1 MARESDEGVAGAPLV
16 VVVFEVQKSGNS
28 MNPSVSSSQLPL
40 QASERASFHG
50 GDPAVVNALE
60 LALAATAAAAPP
72 ANGLPER
79 PQQRHQPPGGHTEEF
94 VVVNLD
100 DGANSSDV
108 TTPTKQKQQPPP
120 KKSYDDVELGQ
131 KGFGND
137 DGKQHV
143 ISYGGAN
150 NKDGDA
156 YDAGETV
163 CRVCHLGL
171 QPGSSE
177 SLELGCA
184 CKHDLALCHRD
195 CAEEWFKIRG
205 NTVCEI
211 CGETVKN
218 VKIPEPAESMV
229 GWLEADGAEPA
240 ATQRVVVR
248 STAMSRLRYCWQRQ
262 IVRNALLA
270 ALVVVCTVPWFFR
283 IVNFGM

>member
-1 MARESDEGVAGAPLV
+1 
-16 VVVFEVQKSGNS
+16 

-60 LALAATAAAAPP
+60 LALAATAAAPL
-72 ANGLPER
+72 ANGLPEQ
-79 PQQRHQPPGGHTEEF
+79 PHHQQHGGHTEEF

-108 TTPTKQKQQPPP
+108 TTLEKHKQQPPP
-120 KKSYDDVELGQ
+120 PPKTKGYDVAESDVELGQ
-131 KGFGND
+131 KGFVSDG
-137 DGKQHV
+137 GKQHV
-143 ISYGGAN
+143 GGYGAPN
-150 NKDGDA
+150 SKDGDA

-218 VKIPEPAESMV
+218 VKIPEPAESTV
-229 GWLEADGAEPA
+229 GWLEADGAEAA

>member
-1 MARESDEGVAGAPLV
+1 
-16 VVVFEVQKSGNS
+16 

-40 QASERASFHG
+40 QASGRASFHG

-60 LALAATAAAAPP
+60 LALAATAAAPP
-72 ANGLPER
+72 ANGLPEQ
-79 PQQRHQPPGGHTEEF
+79 PHQQHQQHGGHTEEF

-108 TTPTKQKQQPPP
+108 TTLTKQKQQQQP
-120 KKSYDDVELGQ
+120 KKSYDVVETIVELGQ
-131 KGFGND
+131 KGFVND
-137 DGKQHV
+137 DGKQQV
-143 ISYGGAN
+143 ISYGGPN

-229 GWLEADGAEPA
+229 GWLEADGAETA

>member
-1 MARESDEGVAGAPLV
+1 
-16 VVVFEVQKSGNS
+16 
-28 MNPSVSSSQLPL
+28 MNPSVSSSQL

-60 LALAATAAAAPP
+60 LALAATAAAPP
-72 ANGLPER
+72 ANGLPGQ
-79 PQQRHQPPGGHTEEF
+79 PHQQHQQHGGHTEEF

-108 TTPTKQKQQPPP
+108 TTLTKQKQQQP
-120 KKSYDDVELGQ
+120 KKSYDVVETDVELGQ
-131 KGFGND
+131 KGFVND

-143 ISYGGAN
+143 ISYGGPN

-248 STAMSRLRYCWQRQ
+248 STAMSRLRYFWQKQ
-262 IVRNALLA
+262 LVRNTLLA
-270 ALVVVCTVPWFFR
+270 CLIVIFMVPWFFR
-283 IVNFGM
+283 VAYFTA

>member
-1 MARESDEGVAGAPLV
+1 
-16 VVVFEVQKSGNS
+16 

-60 LALAATAAAAPP
+60 LALAATAAPP
-72 ANGLPER
+72 AANGLPER
-79 PQQRHQPPGGHTEEF
+79 PHQQRHQQPGGHTEEF
-94 VVVNLD
+94 VVVNLE

-108 TTPTKQKQQPPP
+108 ATLTKPQQQQPQ
-120 KKSYDDVELGQ
+120 KKGYDVELGQ

-150 NKDGDA
+150 NSSNKEGDA

-229 GWLEADGAEPA
+229 GWLEADGADAA